1 MPLGDK
7 YLRLTHYLN
16 KLEKEST
23 KMTFAEIEN
32 ELGEALPASAYVHQ
46 AFWSN
51 STSHEIAYG
60 WLNTGFRSEQI
71 NIQEQT
77 IVFRKKPKMCEKKEK
92 TDYSK
97 KEILK
102 KQLDPQ
108 TAVKYIRDYFYETV
122 KDEHGRYKSWEHC
135 YKAFG
140 EHRGKNDNATIDYL
154 SLHLAFYL
162 ASWGMYRGSSFLL
175 QKDYKI
181 HGAVVSTILEG
192 KYDVLRNI
200 SAENLMKAENLDLL
214 MELSDRIKQLYA
226 NERPSFEGNTNN
238 VTDTLTTKILLG
250 TLGCVPAYDRYYVQT
265 VRQYHISSGQYNA
278 CSVRNVAEYYVRNKD
293 VFEVVKNEISQHRVE
308 YPAMKLMDMCMWQA
322 AFVEENSKEEK
333 M

>member
-1 MPLGDK
+1 MNSEITA
-7 YLRLTHYLN
+7 YV
-16 KLEKEST
+16 ECFFKES
-23 KMTFAEIEN
+23 KQREN
-32 ELGEALPASAYVHQ
+32 HRYNSWCLCYN
-46 AFWSN
+46 AFQESFKDSKYDEN
-51 STSHEIAYG
+51 LLT
-60 WLNTGFRSEQI
+60 LN
-71 NIQEQT
+71 
-77 IVFRKKPKMCEKKEK
+77 
-92 TDYSK
+92 
-97 KEILK
+97 
-102 KQLDPQ
+102 
-108 TAVKYIRDYFYETV
+108 
-122 KDEHGRYKSWEHC
+122 
-135 YKAFG
+135 
-140 EHRGKNDNATIDYL
+140 
-154 SLHLAFYL
+154 LAFYL

-175 QKDYKI
+175 QKDYKL